1 MSNQIRGCK
10 NPHNNLIIINM
21 DSYTKYVQ
29 IRTEALQTEVER
41 LTKEN
46 TDLKLFILKNNLN
59 KLG

>member
-1 MSNQIRGCK
+1 MYNQIRGCK
-10 NPHNNLIIINM
+10 SPHNNLIIINM

>member
-1 MSNQIRGCK
+1 
-10 NPHNNLIIINM
+10 M

>member
-1 MSNQIRGCK
+1 MFNQS
-10 NPHNNLIIINM
+10 IIINM

-46 TDLKLFILKNNLN
+46 TELKLFILKNKLN
-59 KLG
+59 SEKTFPKLFHK

>member
-1 MSNQIRGCK
+1 MFNQS
-10 NPHNNLIIINM
+10 IIINM

-29 IRTEALQTEVER
+29 IRTEALEVEVQR

-46 TDLKLFILKNNLN
+46 TDLKLLILKNKLN

>member
-1 MSNQIRGCK
+1 
-10 NPHNNLIIINM
+10 M
-21 DSYTKYVQ
+21 DSYQKYTQ
-29 IRTEALQTEVER
+29 MRTEALQTEVER

>member
-1 MSNQIRGCK
+1 
-10 NPHNNLIIINM
+10 M

-29 IRTEALQTEVER
+29 IRTEALQKEVER